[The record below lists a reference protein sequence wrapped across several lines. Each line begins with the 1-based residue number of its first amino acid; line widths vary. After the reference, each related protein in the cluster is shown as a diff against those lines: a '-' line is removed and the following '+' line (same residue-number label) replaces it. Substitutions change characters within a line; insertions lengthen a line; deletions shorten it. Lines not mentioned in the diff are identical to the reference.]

1 MSGLFAGPAAKK
13 EAEAL
18 VTQAAWSKVQAR
30 SEALKYKQQ
39 GVEVFRNINR
49 TMGAINARSGAG
61 SVDPFSGNSD
71 NLALGALS
79 LGASELYNTMAGQT
93 ISLATGD
100 LKAKQFGLQA
110 EAVLKRAQAAAWGTI
125 LEIGFKAATLRPS
138 DSTSSGGDG
147 MVSDG
152 FGGGD

>member
-39 GVEVFRNINR
+39 GVEVLRNINR

-79 LGASELYNTMAGQT
+79 LGANELYNTMAGQT
-93 ISLATGD
+93 ISLTTGE

-110 EAVLKRAQAAAWGTI
+110 QATLKRAQAEAFGTI
-125 LEIGFKAATLRPS
+125 LETGFKIA
-138 DSTSSGGDG
+138 
-147 MVSDG
+147 MV
-152 FGGGD
+152 

>member
-79 LGASELYNTMAGQT
+79 LGANELYNTMAGQT
-93 ISLATGD
+93 ISLTTGE

-110 EAVLKRAQAAAWGTI
+110 QATLKRAQAEAFGTI
-125 LEIGFKAATLRPS
+125 LETGFKIA
-138 DSTSSGGDG
+138 
-147 MVSDG
+147 MM
-152 FGGGD
+152 

>member
-39 GVEVFRNINR
+39 GVEVLRNINR

-71 NLALGALS
+71 NLALGAFS
-79 LGASELYNTMAGQT
+79 LGANELYNTMAGQT
-93 ISLATGD
+93 ISLTTGE

-110 EAVLKRAQAAAWGTI
+110 QATLKRAQAEAFGTI
-125 LEIGFKAATLRPS
+125 LETGFKIA
-138 DSTSSGGDG
+138 
-147 MVSDG
+147 MV
-152 FGGGD
+152 

>member
-13 EAEAL
+13 EAQAL
-18 VTQAAWSKVQAR
+18 VNQAAFSKVQAR

-39 GVEVFRNINR
+39 GVEVLRNINR

-79 LGASELYNTMAGQT
+79 LGANELYNTMAGQT
-93 ISLATGD
+93 ISLTTGE

-110 EAVLKRAQAAAWGTI
+110 QATLKRAQAEAFGTI
-125 LEIGFKAATLRPS
+125 LETGFKIA
-138 DSTSSGGDG
+138 
-147 MVSDG
+147 MV
-152 FGGGD
+152 

>member
-79 LGASELYNTMAGQT
+79 LGANELYNTMAGQT
-93 ISLATGD
+93 ISLTTGE

-110 EAVLKRAQAAAWGTI
+110 
-125 LEIGFKAATLRPS
+125 
-138 DSTSSGGDG
+138 
-147 MVSDG
+147 
-152 FGGGD
+152 

>member
-79 LGASELYNTMAGQT
+79 LGANELYNTMAGQT
-93 ISLATGD
+93 ISLTTGE

-110 EAVLKRAQAAAWGTI
+110 QATLKRAQAEAFGTI
-125 LEIGFKAATLRPS
+125 LETGFKIA
-138 DSTSSGGDG
+138 
-147 MVSDG
+147 MMQV
-152 FGGGD
+152 